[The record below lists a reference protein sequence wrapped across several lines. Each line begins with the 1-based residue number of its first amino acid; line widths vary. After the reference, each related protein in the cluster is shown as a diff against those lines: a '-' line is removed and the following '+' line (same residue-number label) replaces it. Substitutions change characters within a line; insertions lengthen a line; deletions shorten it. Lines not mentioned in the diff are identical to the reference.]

1 MQIAN
6 TRRYFVCSVIGT
18 VSFLPLLVLPA
29 MVNVLVDEAELSESF
44 AGWVS
49 SANFFGFSL
58 VALLMAFRMHRV
70 NLSQM
75 ATIALAIAL
84 VADLISAYLAAPT
97 AAFLLIRFIAGSA
110 NGAAQIAALS
120 AIARLDDAARGF
132 GLLITLQFIVAALGC
147 YILPIY
153 SAELGATGMFLL
165 FAACD
170 LFALALARHLPGRA
184 IDEWGGKEAER
195 GSERSILFAAVTML
209 ALLGFGMFEAANTAQ
224 YTYLGRLGVSLAFSD
239 HEIGTALM
247 VTSRAG
253 IPGAF
258 AIIAVGKRFGT
269 IGPLAF
275 GVGIAILGLVILI
288 TSGQFNWYLMAGIC
302 LGFSWAFCLPFIQT
316 LMASLDPNG
325 SALAAGASAA
335 SIGVAI
341 GPGLAASVVGIGHY
355 ERVFM
360 IAIALLIVSMASFFV
375 SIRKTPTRRAEV
387 NS

>member
-6 TRRYFVCSVIGT
+6 LRQFSVYSVIGT

-29 MVNVLVDEAELSESF
+29 MVGVLVDEAALSESF

-49 SANFFGFSL
+49 SANFVGFSL
-58 VALLMAFRMHRV
+58 VALIMAFRMHRV
-70 NLSQM
+70 DLCRL
-75 ATIALAIAL
+75 ATVTLAFAV
-84 VADLISAYLAAPT
+84 VADVISAYLAAPT

-120 AIARLDDAARGF
+120 AIARIDDAERGF

-147 YILPIY
+147 YILPVY

-170 LFALALARHLPGRA
+170 LIALVLARHLPGRA
-184 IDEWGGKEAER
+184 IDERIGTER
-195 GSERSILFAAVTML
+195 RSERSILFAAATL
-209 ALLGFGMFEAANTAQ
+209 FALLGYGLFEAANTAQ

-247 VTSRAG
+247 VASLAG
-253 IPGAF
+253 IPGALT
-258 AIIAVGKRFGT
+258 IIVVGKRFGT
-269 IGPLAF
+269 IGPLTV
-275 GVGIAILGLVILI
+275 GIGIAILGLGILI
-288 TSGQFNWYLMAGIC
+288 TRGEFAWYVMAGIC
-302 LGFSWAFCLPFIQT
+302 IGFSWAFCLPFIQA

-335 SIGVAI
+335 SIGVAV
-341 GPGLAASVVGIGHY
+341 GPGLAASVVEVGHY
-355 ERVFM
+355 ERVFT
-360 IAIALLIVSMASFFV
+360 IAIALLVVSLVGFFI
-375 SIRKTPTRRAEV
+375 SIRKAHTERAEV
-387 NS
+387 KS